1 MRIAPLLAGVLA
13 LSPLLAACG
22 GDDEPVAPAA
32 APTSPVSS
40 PSSAPSPSPSPVGAR
55 VRLTGDGIDAPNRV
69 VAFGATFE
77 EVEPVLKAAL
87 GEPTRDTGEQE
98 SFGTYGTC
106 PGSRLRAL
114 EYGGGAFYV
123 LFGDA
128 IGPGMTMYQWS
139 LTEQG
144 RPDEVPRASALVG
157 DVATFEFGV
166 GDTLG
171 ELREGIGDEQLE
183 VQPGD
188 EIVPTTVRVMDQS
201 SGFLGYLPG
210 TGDDA
215 ALTRVLAG
223 EPCGE

>member
-1 MRIAPLLAGVLA
+1 MRNAPLLAGVLV
-13 LSPLLAACG
+13 LSTGLAACG
-22 GDDEPVAPAA
+22 RDDGPVAPAA
-32 APTSPVSS
+32 APSASASS
-40 PSSAPSPSPSPVGAR
+40 PAASPTASPARVGAP
-55 VRLTGDGIDAPNRV
+55 VRLNGDGIETPERALV
-69 VAFGATFE
+69 FGATFE
-77 EVEPVLKAAL
+77 EAEPALAAAL
-87 GEPTRDTGEQE
+87 GAPTRDSGEQQ

-114 EYGGGAFYV
+114 EYGGGALYV

-144 RPDEVPRASALVG
+144 RPDAVPPASALVDG
-157 DVATFEFGV
+157 VTTFEFGV

-171 ELREGIGDEQLE
+171 ELRDGIGDEQLE

-188 EIVPTTVRVMDQS
+188 EIVPTTVRVLDQS
-201 SGFLGYLPG
+201 SGFLGYL
-210 TGDDA
+210 TGSADSA
-215 ALTRVLAG
+215 TLTRVLAG